1 MFKLTLLL
9 VASAISLAVGDSLPG
24 YDPAGRILSNEMNIR
39 LAEEQRVKVLLVSLI
54 QGASEIGSEAAQVG
68 AWRSR
73 LLQHSDAIALTEAA
87 GPVFIMDTCQ
97 RQRMGNIFAAS
108 LIVDVWEVVNRAA
121 NESVR
126 PDSPGTVSV
135 SPPDETGFPPG
146 VSPDEIH
153 DPELRQ
159 QYLDAIAENR
169 NMLYLHQRADEVDRA
184 ARYYAEQATRVII
197 LLADTMDEPARDSLR
212 TRIQGAL
219 LNNSENLLKKFD
231 GL

>member
-1 MFKLTLLL
+1 MFKSTVL
-9 VASAISLAVGDSLPG
+9 VASVISLAVVSSM
-24 YDPAGRILSNEMNIR
+24 PAYEPASRILSNEMKVR
-39 LAEEQRVKVLLVSLI
+39 VAEEQRVKTLLTSLI
-54 QGASEIGSEAAQVG
+54 QGTSEIRSDAAQVA
-68 AWRSR
+68 AWRDR

-87 GPVFIMDTCQ
+87 GPAFIMDTCQ
-97 RQRMGNIFAAS
+97 QQRMGNIFAAR

-126 PDSPGTVSV
+126 PDSPGTISV

-184 ARYYAEQATRVII
+184 ARYYANQATRVII
-197 LLADTMDEPARDSLR
+197 LLANTMDEPARDNLR
-212 TRIQGAL
+212 TRIQGAV
-219 LNNSENLLKKFD
+219 LNNSEDLLKRFD